1 LTANTH
7 TIGLLSA
14 EVKEES
20 SLLEQEREELAAL
33 ERELADLEELD
44 AKQEKR
50 LHPFAQ
56 GRRLESSRTIIGEY
70 EMRPVVKAPASTLAE
85 LEGDPEAKGVLD
97 QLRHYLDSLQNNIEG
112 TKDISVALAKS
123 QAALDIFNW
132 KHLGTDEYRQV
143 YGIYAT

>member
-1 LTANTH
+1 
-7 TIGLLSA
+7 LSA
-14 EVKEES
+14 EVKEETS
-20 SLLEQEREELAAL
+20 SLEQEREELVAL
-33 ERELADLEELD
+33 ERKLADLEELD

-56 GRRLESSRTIIGEY
+56 GSRLEGSRTIMGEY
-70 EMRPVVKAPASTLAE
+70 ETHPVVKTSASTVSE
-85 LEGDPEAKGVLD
+85 LESDPEVKELLD
-97 QLRHYLDSLQNNIEG
+97 QLRHYVDSMQNNIEG

-143 YGIYAT
+143 YGIDAT